1 MRKNSK
7 CNIKKMLFK
16 PDIKITHEFAQKH
29 EDNDVG
35 LIDHD
40 PSHITCLGMKRNT
53 LIKRSLLPL
62 VPGGLIILVFSEE
75 GTYSFIFFPMI
86 VFFCAAILFMNFPI
100 LVVRSELRPVYFG
113 NDLFL
118 DREKLPYLELKEE
131 EKKALLNRIK
141 WLLILLNSMLSA
153 ALSDYWLFKTHAT
166 SSYFEIIGV
175 TGGILKIFQLA
186 AHSGASMFLKK
197 TRLKIFKKVRKN
209 SDADAVESAMESTTA
224 SNTIVSRDV
233 ELSEINIKH

>member
-16 PDIKITHEFAQKH
+16 PNIKITHEFAQKH

-53 LIKRSLLPL
+53 LIKRSFLPL
-62 VPGGLIILVFSEE
+62 VPGGMVVLVFSEE
-75 GTYSFIFFPMI
+75 GPYSFIFFPMI
-86 VFFCAAILFMNFPI
+86 VFFCAVILFMNFPI

-118 DREKLPYLELKEE
+118 DREKLPYLQLKDE
-131 EKKALLNRIK
+131 EKKALLN
-141 WLLILLNSMLSA
+141 LC
-153 ALSDYWLFKTHAT
+153 
-166 SSYFEIIGV
+166 
-175 TGGILKIFQLA
+175 
-186 AHSGASMFLKK
+186 
-197 TRLKIFKKVRKN
+197 
-209 SDADAVESAMESTTA
+209 
-224 SNTIVSRDV
+224 
-233 ELSEINIKH
+233 